1 MEKVTGFKDI
11 AMESL
16 TTMWLEIS
24 AIFPN
29 LIGTFFVLL
38 IGFFVTKLIVKIIKK
53 VLKLAKVNKLDEKIN
68 EIEIVEGK
76 NLNFDTVKVVSGF
89 VKWLMYIM
97 LIIMASDIMGLKIIS
112 EQIADLLA
120 YLPKLLTALVIFMI
134 GLLFANFVKNG
145 LKSLFESMDL
155 SGGKMISQVVFFLL
169 LTFISITALNQAGID
184 TEIITNN
191 INMIIAAFLLAF
203 AIAFGLGAREVVG
216 KLLKAFYAR
225 KTYEVGQ
232 EIVFNNETYTIDS
245 VENISIILK
254 NSNGKLI
261 VPIDEIVENQ
271 VQMQDQL

>member
-1 MEKVTGFKDI
+1 MEKVTEFKDI
-11 AMESL
+11 MMQSL
-16 TTMWLEIS
+16 TSMWLEITNV
-24 AIFPN
+24 FPN
-29 LIGTFFVLL
+29 IIGALVVFLL
-38 IGFFVTKLIVKIIKK
+38 GWVITKIIVKIIKK
-53 VLKLAKVNKLDEKIN
+53 VLKLAKVNKLDDKLN

-76 NLNFDTVKVVSGF
+76 QLNFNTIKVVSGF
-89 VKWLMYIM
+89 VKWLMYIVL
-97 LIIMASDIMGLKIIS
+97 LITASDIMGLEIIS
-112 EQIADLLA
+112 TQISDLLS
-120 YLPKLLTALVIFMI
+120 YLPQLFAALVIFML

-203 AIAFGLGAREVVG
+203 AIAFGFGAREVVG

-225 KTYEVGQ
+225 KTFEVGQ
-232 EIVFNNETYTIDS
+232 IIIFNNETYSVDS
-245 VENISIILK
+245 VENISVILK
-254 NSNGKLI
+254 NTKGKLI
-261 VPIDEIVENQ
+261 VPIDELVENQ

>member
-1 MEKVTGFKDI
+1 MEKVTEFKDI
-11 AMESL
+11 MMQSL
-16 TTMWLEIS
+16 TSMWLEITNV
-24 AIFPN
+24 FPN
-29 LIGTFFVLL
+29 IIGALVVFLL
-38 IGFFVTKLIVKIIKK
+38 GWVMTKIIVKIIKK
-53 VLKLAKVNKLDEKIN
+53 VLKLAKVNKLDDKLN

-76 NLNFDTVKVVSGF
+76 QLNFNTIKVVSGF
-89 VKWLMYIM
+89 VKWLMYIVL
-97 LIIMASDIMGLKIIS
+97 LITASDIMGLEIIS
-112 EQIADLLA
+112 TQISDLLS
-120 YLPKLLTALVIFMI
+120 YLPQLFAALVIFML

-203 AIAFGLGAREVVG
+203 AIAFGFGAREVVG

-225 KTYEVGQ
+225 KTFEVGQ
-232 EIVFNNETYTIDS
+232 IIIFNNETYSVDS
-245 VENISIILK
+245 VENISVILK
-254 NSNGKLI
+254 NTKGKLI
-261 VPIDEIVENQ
+261 VPIDELVENQ